1 MKLFP
6 IRDLDKVAAT
16 KRPGYADR
24 INRFEV
30 VDGFFRIPDDEYVK
44 MRGENWDLP
53 RPQGL
58 GDAIHKIAGPIGRA
72 IGWPCVKKDGST
84 DLIPGSPCAK
94 WRDDLN
100 TIKLTGDSQ

>member
-6 IRDLDKVAAT
+6 VKDLDRVAAT

-24 INRFEV
+24 IRKFEA
-30 VDGFFRIPDDEYVK
+30 VDGFFRVPDDEYVK

-53 RPQGL
+53 RKEGL
-58 GDAIHKIAGPIGRA
+58 GDKLHKVAAPIGRA
-72 IGWPCVKKDGST
+72 IGWPCIKKDGTT

-94 WRDDLN
+94 ARDALN
-100 TIKLTGDSQ
+100 KLTT